1 MLKIL
6 LNFTTDIVSQINV
19 TRNKLNK
26 FNYLLHV
33 NVSLNQKTV
42 TLCISALSFVKSQE
56 LKRVLMTQSQS
67 VKTGNL
73 MGVYCYIHD
82 GFYSIFSESLKCF
95 LFFNHEVDS
104 IVHSTIT
111 PPKCISIADS
121 LLRAFVF
128 TSFDFFFFFK

>member
-67 VKTGNL
+67 VKTGN
-73 MGVYCYIHD
+73 
-82 GFYSIFSESLKCF
+82 
-95 LFFNHEVDS
+95 
-104 IVHSTIT
+104 
-111 PPKCISIADS
+111 
-121 LLRAFVF
+121 
-128 TSFDFFFFFK
+128 

>member
-26 FNYLLHV
+26 FDYLLHV

-56 LKRVLMTQSQS
+56 LKRVLMT
-67 VKTGNL
+67 
-73 MGVYCYIHD
+73 
-82 GFYSIFSESLKCF
+82 SLR
-95 LFFNHEVDS
+95 V
-104 IVHSTIT
+104 
-111 PPKCISIADS
+111 
-121 LLRAFVF
+121 
-128 TSFDFFFFFK
+128 

>member
-26 FNYLLHV
+26 FDYLLHV

-67 VKTGNL
+67 VKTGN
-73 MGVYCYIHD
+73 
-82 GFYSIFSESLKCF
+82 
-95 LFFNHEVDS
+95 
-104 IVHSTIT
+104 
-111 PPKCISIADS
+111 
-121 LLRAFVF
+121 
-128 TSFDFFFFFK
+128 

>member
-19 TRNKLNK
+19 TRSKLNK
-26 FNYLLHV
+26 FDYLLHV

-73 MGVYCYIHD
+73 MGVYVPPPIV
-82 GFYSIFSESLKCF
+82 S
-95 LFFNHEVDS
+95 NHRE
-104 IVHSTIT
+104 
-111 PPKCISIADS
+111 
-121 LLRAFVF
+121 
-128 TSFDFFFFFK
+128 TSCG

>member
-73 MGVYCYIHD
+73 R
-82 GFYSIFSESLKCF
+82 GFTCPL
-95 LFFNHEVDS
+95 
-104 IVHSTIT
+104 
-111 PPKCISIADS
+111 P
-121 LLRAFVF
+121 
-128 TSFDFFFFFK
+128 